1 MFGSIKLLM
10 AVPKPLTIIL
20 FMAQVLLLLSAYR
33 ATGQGNTRPT
43 LRVRVVLLDA
53 KQSPL
58 MGAAV
63 QLTSRA
69 DTTEWVNA
77 LTDSLGVAVVSL
89 RTDQPY
95 ALRATALGMRSL
107 SKGIKPTA
115 SQTTFRFVLETE
127 VQSLNTVT
135 VTAKKPL
142 LRQQD
147 DMTIVDPTPIA
158 DISTNAYDLM
168 EKTPGL
174 FLDQDG
180 NVYISSATPATIY
193 INGREQKLSAADLAT
208 LLKSLPPNSID
219 RMEIMRTP
227 SAKYDASGSG
237 GAVNIVLK
245 KGVKLGRTGSLSGNM
260 NQGRFG
266 NQGLGVNLANS
277 DGSRSSYVNVNY
289 NRRNSYEQLTTNRQ
303 LTGNRTIGQ
312 TAYTRLPGDG
322 LFVGYGLGYEL
333 TKKWS
338 LNLDGRANYGY
349 SNSFSDNE
357 TQIRP
362 RDGGVLLT
370 SNQNRLSNLG
380 TTKTLTQEV
389 SATYKIDS
397 LGSQWTIDGAY
408 TYSSNQVAQGFATQ
422 FVLPAQA
429 TLIGD
434 GQLNTNRHYL
444 TAQTDLRYKLRGR
457 ITLETGLKTA
467 IQQFD
472 SRTSYTTETDGLR
485 LPDRFRTNAYDYNE
499 AIHAGYLQGS
509 KQLGSVLLKVGVRA
523 ENTNM
528 DGHQRVPRDTT
539 FQLHRTDLFPYVYI
553 SRRVAKI
560 AGFELRSYLVYRRSI
575 TRPTYDFLNP
585 FARFI
590 DQYLYET
597 GNPALQPQFTQNLEA
612 NVSVDD
618 MPILAVGRNYTQNL
632 FTSVLYQD
640 PINSSVAYR
649 TYANLGQNRET
660 YFRLLA
666 GIPPGG
672 RFFFVMAAQYS
683 HTDYEGFY
691 EGKPL
696 NFSRGSWRLFTYQQ
710 LKLDGRSTLTV
721 NAFCLL
727 NGQQFYELGTFG
739 NVNLSLNRQFMNRK
753 LTATLVVSDP
763 FYTNRTAFTL
773 NQGNILAD
781 GTRQSDT
788 RRVGLNIRYNFGL
801 KRHEERQNP
810 FNIDALDRGSR

>member
-1 MFGSIKLLM
+1 MNRPLATLLFLLICDQL
-10 AVPKPLTIIL
+10 AV
-20 FMAQVLLLLSAYR
+20 AQTANVPGV
-33 ATGQGNTRPT
+33 T
-43 LRVRVVLLDA
+43 VRVVLTDA
-53 KQSPL
+53 AKEPIP
-58 MGAAV
+58 GATV
-63 QLTSRA
+63 RLTNRA
-69 DTTEWVNA
+69 DTTKQVNTS
-77 LTDSLGVAVVSL
+77 TDTLGVAVVL
-89 RTDQPY
+89 LQPNQTY
-95 ALRATALGMRSL
+95 ALRATGVGLKPLTR
-107 SKGIKPTA
+107 GIRVGTSPI
-115 SQTTFRFVLETE
+115 TFSYVMEKD
-127 VQSLNTVT
+127 VQLLNAVT
-135 VTAKKPL
+135 VTARKPL
-142 LRQQD
+142 MRQED
-147 DMTIVDPTPIA
+147 DMTIVDPAPIA

-208 LLKSLPPNSID
+208 LLKSLPPNSIE

-245 KGVKLGRTGSLSGNM
+245 KGVKLGRTGSISGNM

-266 NQGLGVNLANS
+266 NQGLGISLNNS
-277 DGSRSSYVNVNY
+277 DGSRSTYLNVNY
-289 NRRNSYEQLTTNRQ
+289 NRRNNYEQLTSNRQ
-303 LTGNRTIGQ
+303 LPGNRTIGQ
-312 TAYTRLPGDG
+312 TAYTRQPGDA
-322 LFVGYGLGYEL
+322 LFIGYGLGYEL

-338 LNLDGRANYGY
+338 LNLDGRGNYGY
-349 SNSFSDNE
+349 NNSFSDNQ
-357 TQIRP
+357 TQIRQG
-362 RDGGVLLT
+362 DGGALLT
-370 SNQNRLSNLG
+370 NNQNSLSNTG
-380 TTKTLTQEV
+380 TTKSLTQEV
-389 SATYKIDS
+389 SAKYKIDS
-397 LGSQWTIDGAY
+397 LGSEWTIDGSYNWAN
-408 TYSSNQVAQGFATQ
+408 TQTAQTFATQ
-422 FVLPAQA
+422 FVQPAQA
-429 TLIGD
+429 TLLGD
-434 GQLNTNRHYL
+434 GTFNTNRHFL
-444 TAQTDLRYKLRGR
+444 TAQTDLRYKLKGH

-472 SRTSYTTETDGLR
+472 SRTNYTTETNGLR
-485 LPDRFRTNAYDYNE
+485 LPDRFRTNMFDYDE
-499 AIHAGYLQGS
+499 AIHAGYVQGS
-509 KQLGSVLLKVGVRA
+509 KLLGSVLLKVGLRA

-528 DGHQRVPRDTT
+528 NGRQRIPRDTS
-539 FQLHRTDLFPYVYI
+539 FQVRRTDLFPYVYL

-575 TRPTYDFLNP
+575 SRPTYDLLNP

-597 GNPALQPQFTQNLEA
+597 GNPALQPQFTQNVEA

-640 PINSSVAYR
+640 PANPTVAYR

-672 RFFFVMAAQYS
+672 RFFFVVAAQYS

-710 LKLDGRSTLTV
+710 LKIDGRSTLTV

-727 NGQQFYELGTFG
+727 NGQQQFYELGTFG
-739 NVNLSLNRQFMNRK
+739 NINLSLNRQFMNRK
-753 LTATLVVSDP
+753 LVATLVLSDP

-773 NQGNILAD
+773 NQGNIAAN

-788 RRVGLNIRYNFGL
+788 RRVGLTVRYNFGL
-801 KRHEERQNP
+801 KKREERQNL

>member
-1 MFGSIKLLM
+1 M
-10 AVPKPLTIIL
+10 PKPLTIIL
-20 FMAQVLLLLSAYR
+20 FIAQVLILLLSAYR
-33 ATGQGNTRPT
+33 ATGQGLPRPK
-43 LRVRVVLLDA
+43 LRVRVVLLDSRQA
-53 KQSPL
+53 PL
-58 MGAAV
+58 VGASV
-63 QLTSRA
+63 QLTSRT
-69 DTTEWVNA
+69 DSTERVNA
-77 LTDSLGVAVVSL
+77 LTDTLGVATVL
-89 RTDQPY
+89 LHTDQPY
-95 ALRATALGMRSL
+95 ALRATAMGMKPL
-107 SKGIKPTA
+107 NKGIRPTA
-115 SQTTFRFVLETE
+115 TQTTFRFSMETD

-208 LLKSLPPNSID
+208 LLKSLPPNSIE

-245 KGVKLGRTGSLSGNM
+245 RGVKLGRTGSISGNM

-266 NQGLGVNLANS
+266 NQGLGISLNNS
-277 DGSRSSYVNVNY
+277 EGNRSSYLNINY

-303 LTGNRTIGQ
+303 LTGNRSISQ

-349 SNSFSDNE
+349 SNSFSENE
-357 TQIRP
+357 TQIRQ
-362 RDGGVLLT
+362 RDGGALLT
-370 SNQNRLSNLG
+370 SNQNRLGNTG
-380 TTKTLTQEV
+380 TAKSLTQEV

-397 LGSQWTIDGAY
+397 LGSQWTVDGSYNY
-408 TYSSNQVAQGFATQ
+408 TSNQTAQGFTTQ
-422 FVLPAQA
+422 FLQPAQA

-434 GQLNTNRHYL
+434 GSINTNRHFVTL
-444 TAQTDLRYKLRGR
+444 QTDLRYRLRGQ

-472 SRTSYTTETDGLR
+472 SRTSYTTETDGIR
-485 LPDRFRTNAYDYNE
+485 LPDRFRTNAFDYNE

-528 DGHQRVPRDTT
+528 NGHQRIPRDTT
-539 FQLHRTDLFPYVYI
+539 FQLHRTDLFPYIYL

-612 NVSVDD
+612 NVSVDE

-640 PINSSVAYR
+640 PVNSSVAYR

-672 RFFFVMAAQYS
+672 RFFFVVAAQYS

-727 NGQQFYELGTFG
+727 NGQQQFYELGTFG

-788 RRVGLNIRYNFGL
+788 RRVGLTVRYNFGL
-801 KRHEERQNP
+801 KRREERQNP

>member
-1 MFGSIKLLM
+1 M
-10 AVPKPLTIIL
+10 IL
-20 FMAQVLLLLSAYR
+20 FIAQVLILLLSAYR
-33 ATGQGNTRPT
+33 ATGQGLPRPK
-43 LRVRVVLLDA
+43 LRVRVVLLDSRQA
-53 KQSPL
+53 PL
-58 MGAAV
+58 VGASV
-63 QLTSRA
+63 QLTSRT
-69 DTTEWVNA
+69 DSTERVNA
-77 LTDSLGVAVVSL
+77 LTDTLGVATVL
-89 RTDQPY
+89 LHTDQPY
-95 ALRATALGMRSL
+95 ALRATAMGMKPL
-107 SKGIKPTA
+107 NKGIRPTA
-115 SQTTFRFVLETE
+115 TQTTFRFSMETD

-208 LLKSLPPNSID
+208 LLKSLPPNSIE

-245 KGVKLGRTGSLSGNM
+245 RGVKLGRTGSISGNM

-266 NQGLGVNLANS
+266 NQGLGISLNNS
-277 DGSRSSYVNVNY
+277 EGNRSSYLNINY

-303 LTGNRTIGQ
+303 LTGNRSISQ

-349 SNSFSDNE
+349 SNSFSENE
-357 TQIRP
+357 TQIRQ
-362 RDGGVLLT
+362 RDGGALLT
-370 SNQNRLSNLG
+370 SNQNRLGNTG
-380 TTKTLTQEV
+380 TAKSLTQEV

-397 LGSQWTIDGAY
+397 LGSQWTVDGSYNY
-408 TYSSNQVAQGFATQ
+408 TSNQTAQGFTTQ
-422 FVLPAQA
+422 FLQPAQA

-434 GQLNTNRHYL
+434 GSINTNRHFVTL
-444 TAQTDLRYKLRGR
+444 QTDLRYRLRGQ

-472 SRTSYTTETDGLR
+472 SRTSYTTETDGIR
-485 LPDRFRTNAYDYNE
+485 LPDRFRTNAFDYNE

-528 DGHQRVPRDTT
+528 NGHQRIPRDTT
-539 FQLHRTDLFPYVYI
+539 FQLHRTDLFPYIYL

-612 NVSVDD
+612 NVSVDE

-640 PINSSVAYR
+640 PVNSSVAYR

-672 RFFFVMAAQYS
+672 RFFFVVAAQYS

-727 NGQQFYELGTFG
+727 NGQQQFYELGTFG

-788 RRVGLNIRYNFGL
+788 RRVGLTVRYNFGL
-801 KRHEERQNP
+801 KRREERQNP